1 MGGWCF
7 SRLLTR
13 LSFQFIKLLT
23 IRKIASRTNV
33 MTGRME
39 SFTHTAHLAQSGNP
53 RNISKAEGWLL
64 VVQSMGIAVLLA
76 VSFQSHL
83 WEWGGIIRMLAQI
96 VFIIL
101 IILVSRGLAK
111 TRRVHPRGF
120 KWRLTCAGILPV
132 VVAVIGGWFWTAPT
146 FHDTSWIITTA
157 VAVGASLPG
166 ALVGLELVVRG
177 NK

>member
-1 MGGWCF
+1 MGGLCP
-7 SRLLTR
+7 SRSLNR
-13 LSFQFIKLLT
+13 LYFQFIKSLT
-23 IRKIASRTNV
+23 IRKIASRTNAI
-33 MTGRME
+33 TGRMK
-39 SFTHTAHLAQSGNP
+39 SYTHTAHLAQSGNP
-53 RNISKAEGWLL
+53 RNISQAEGGLL

-120 KWRLTCAGILPV
+120 KRRLTCAGILPV

>member
-1 MGGWCF
+1 MGGLCP
-7 SRLLTR
+7 SRSLNR
-13 LSFQFIKLLT
+13 LYFQFIKSLT
-23 IRKIASRTNV
+23 IRKIASRTNAI
-33 MTGRME
+33 TGRMK

-53 RNISKAEGWLL
+53 RNISQAERWLL